1 MRTKN
6 SLLNIK
12 FILAIFIIIK
22 SSSVFPYNSS
32 GIGSAK
38 VLEGKVFIYYI
49 FLSEPGKSWKFTK
62 KTQALNQANIAEQW
76 LVKEA
81 LQYGRRLSI
90 QNGNCDLM
98 IPSIPAGPPLG
109 PITNKTKID
118 VFKIDIFEVLVKQCG
133 FKSPADFI
141 HWARSKYQVQ
151 SVLIGIIGNKAGR
164 SYALPQYIKND
175 GIEGFFGYGMYNSV
189 QSIDA
194 RCIAHETLHVF
205 GAWDLY
211 YSGPQTK
218 QNELLAKSL
227 FPKDIML
234 TADYPLN
241 KLNLGSLSAW
251 RVGIAPKNKLFNQFD
266 TEK

>member
-118 VFKIDIFEVLVKQCG
+118 VFK
-133 FKSPADFI
+133 
-141 HWARSKYQVQ
+141 
-151 SVLIGIIGNKAGR
+151 
-164 SYALPQYIKND
+164 
-175 GIEGFFGYGMYNSV
+175 
-189 QSIDA
+189 
-194 RCIAHETLHVF
+194 
-205 GAWDLY
+205 
-211 YSGPQTK
+211 
-218 QNELLAKSL
+218 
-227 FPKDIML
+227 
-234 TADYPLN
+234 
-241 KLNLGSLSAW
+241 
-251 RVGIAPKNKLFNQFD
+251 
-266 TEK
+266 